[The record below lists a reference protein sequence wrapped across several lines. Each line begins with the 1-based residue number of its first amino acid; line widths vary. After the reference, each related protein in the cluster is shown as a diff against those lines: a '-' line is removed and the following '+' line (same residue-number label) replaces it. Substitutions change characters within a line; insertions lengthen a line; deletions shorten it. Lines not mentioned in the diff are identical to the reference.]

1 METRA
6 AMPSTALRL
15 AVVVTCLTVATDV
28 AVAAT
33 ASFAPDVQVNANQ
46 STARLPQVEPSIASD
61 PADARRLVAGF
72 ADVQNPVAE
81 AEEEA
86 GAADIAPGVSVSR
99 DGGRTWRVPAGGPVL
114 PDPPGF
120 LWGDRS
126 ETDRLAGSD
135 SSIAWGVGDRVFF
148 STLGFH
154 DNEHPPNGDCGAG
167 GLYVYRSDDG
177 GETWALPAGGPAFPN
192 TATIFR
198 DKSYLAADASAASPH
213 VGNLYMVW
221 DDDTYDGCPQ
231 RFPLGFLGHHIL
243 AARSADGGA
252 TWSTPASLAVGC
264 AAAPVPAVARNGDV
278 YVAWYDCGPLAGP
291 SEMVAK
297 STDGGRTFQ
306 AARLVATVDLS
317 PNPLVGSGFRVV
329 GPFPS
334 LAADP
339 SNASRLYLTWSAND
353 GVDQADV
360 FVSRSLDGGGTW
372 SAPRRVNDDAAG
384 TPRDQFF
391 PWIAVTAAGTVRVM
405 WGDDR
410 GDLVNAGGRLYD
422 VFVAD
427 SDDQAATFGANVRVS
442 TASSDPDESGFGQQ
456 SFIGDYFGLSA
467 SGVPIWTDT
476 RNGNDD
482 VFAAPLAQLAVCGD
496 ADGNG
501 TVTVT
506 DGVQVLRA
514 AAELSSP
521 CTLAA
526 CDVDGDGAIGV
537 TDGVNVLRKA
547 ADLSGADACP
557 SAAR

>member
-1 METRA
+1 
-6 AMPSTALRL
+6 
-15 AVVVTCLTVATDV
+15 
-28 AVAAT
+28 
-33 ASFAPDVQVNANQ
+33 
-46 STARLPQVEPSIASD
+46 
-61 PADARRLVAGF
+61 
-72 ADVQNPVAE
+72 
-81 AEEEA
+81 
-86 GAADIAPGVSVSR
+86 
-99 DGGRTWRVPAGGPVL
+99 
-114 PDPPGF
+114 
-120 LWGDRS
+120 
-126 ETDRLAGSD
+126 
-135 SSIAWGVGDRVFF
+135 
-148 STLGFH
+148 
-154 DNEHPPNGDCGAG
+154 
-167 GLYVYRSDDG
+167 
-177 GETWALPAGGPAFPN
+177 
-192 TATIFR
+192 
-198 DKSYLAADASAASPH
+198 
-213 VGNLYMVW
+213 MVW

-243 AARSADGGA
+243 AARSEDGGA

-306 AARLVATVDLS
+306 AARLVATVDLP
-317 PNPLVGSGFRVV
+317 PNPLLGSGFRVV

-372 SAPRRVNDDAAG
+372 SAPLRVNDDPAG

-391 PWIAVTAAGTVRVM
+391 PWITVTTGGTVRVL

-410 GDLVNAGGRLYD
+410 GDLVNAGGRVYD

-482 VFAAPLAQLAVCGD
+482 VFAAPLVQRTVCGD

-514 AAELSSP
+514 AAELSSSCP
-521 CTLAA
+521 PAA
-526 CDVDGDGAIGV
+526 CDVDGDGVIGV

-547 ADLSGADACP
+547 ADLSAADACP
-557 SAAR
+557 AAAG